1 MYQSINEKILNT
13 NLLQKEDLNLFNE
26 LKDKYPYSEIFNLTY
41 LKLVNKFDSLN
52 LEENLV
58 NTAYKI
64 RDRKKIVELLN
75 DTANFLEEEIPS
87 ETNDLSS
94 VELIVSEETK
104 LENET
109 LAQSTVEDEQ
119 IENDELKTSLD
130 TQINAEA
137 LTTIFSLDFEPTI
150 QYQIEDN
157 SIVKESEAIEKKENN
172 IQSHKKFT
180 DWLKSNK
187 SEEKTDKDQLI
198 NNIIATNPSISRT
211 KKEFYN
217 PSKQAIK
224 SVDDEQLI
232 YTETLAKIL
241 EMQGNFTKAISAY
254 NQLSLTIPEKKT
266 YFAKKIKELNEKL
279 NTK

>member
-13 NLLQKEDLNLFNE
+13 DLLHKEDLNLFNE

-75 DTANFLEEEIPS
+75 NTANFLEEEIPS
-87 ETNDLSS
+87 ETKDLSS

-157 SIVKESEAIEKKENN
+157 SIVKESEAIEKKDNN